1 MRKRLARGRPGG
13 IPGNFSAADGRN
25 DAAVLADFKKAAR
38 RASGRLG
45 PTLLTVKDAFYLTPN
60 MIRVF
65 FAGPDL
71 DGFPIGCQDGN
82 CKLVIPDEKLASRPG
97 R

>member
-1 MRKRLARGRPGG
+1 MRPGAT
-13 IPGNFSAADGRN
+13 PGNFSAADGST
-25 DAAVLADFKKAAR
+25 DKKFLWISKKAAR

-60 MIRVF
+60 VIRVV

-71 DGFPIGCQDGN
+71 DGFPTDCEDGN
-82 CKLVIPDEKLASRPG
+82 RKLMIPDEKLASRPG